1 VFSKEA
7 AGGKFEGHNP
17 HVQVLHL
24 SENIMPR
31 PDSTQYPSVRAPH
44 SPLTDYYRNEE
55 ERRSWVGN
63 IFNRTAVDYD
73 RIESILGLGSGSWY
87 RRQALSR
94 AGLVPGMKVVDVGV
108 GTGLVA
114 RQAALLVGNPADV
127 TGVDPS
133 SGMLQN
139 AQVPDGVQLVTGS
152 AEHIPFPDQSF
163 DFLSMGYALR
173 HISDLSVAFAEFH
186 RVLKPGGRLC
196 ILEIT
201 CPERTLPKLLLKAY
215 LKGVVPGL
223 AKLASKSTDTSLLWR
238 YYWDTIEACAKPAN
252 VIATLENAGFGQVDR
267 YVELGIFSEYRA
279 TKTQ

>member
-1 VFSKEA
+1 MPSPDPTHTQFSSL
-7 AGGKFEGHNP
+7 
-17 HVQVLHL
+17 Q
-24 SENIMPR
+24 
-31 PDSTQYPSVRAPH
+31 APH
-44 SPLTDYYRNEE
+44 SPLTDYYPNEE
-55 ERRSWVGN
+55 ARRSWVGN

-73 RIESILGLGSGSWY
+73 RIEAILGFGTGSWY
-87 RRQALSR
+87 RRQALMR
-94 AGLVPGMKVVDVGV
+94 AGLAPGMKVVDVGV

-139 AQVPDGVQLVTGS
+139 AMVPDGVRLVTGS

-163 DFLSMGYALR
+163 DFLCMGYALR
-173 HISDLSVAFAEFH
+173 HISDLSVAFTEFH

-201 CPERTLPKLLLKAY
+201 CPEKALPRMLLKAY
-215 LKGVVPGL
+215 LKGIVPGL
-223 AKLASKSTDTSLLWR
+223 AKLASKSSDTSLLWR
-238 YYWDTIEACAKPAN
+238 YYWDTIEACAKPAS
-252 VIATLENAGFGQVDR
+252 VMATLENAGFGQVDR

-279 TKTQ
+279 TKSQ